1 MHMNKPLQA
10 WRTPLLT
17 LIFVLPLTATG
28 AVKLTLD
35 GMNST
40 LDNGLLKVRF
50 GADGSAKEV
59 WKGGTNLI
67 SRLSG
72 AARDPDKNR
81 SFYLDYYSGG
91 VNEFVPERLEVIKQT
106 PDQVHLAYIDDQNG
120 WNIT

>member
-1 MHMNKPLQA
+1 MMKPLQA

-17 LIFVLPLTATG
+17 LAFVLPLTATG
-28 AVKLTLD
+28 AVQLTLD

-72 AARDPDKNR
+72 AARDPDKK
-81 SFYLDYYSGG
+81 SQLLS
-91 VNEFVPERLEVIKQT
+91 RLLLRRRQRIRTGAVKRHQT
-106 PDQVHLAYIDDQNG
+106 DARHGAPGLYR
-120 WNIT
+120 